1 MIEAAPLYM
10 DKVANSPMDNASAEK
25 IEEVQDDED
34 FPEGGKGWIVLA
46 STVAGF
52 FATFGY
58 VNSWGVFQAYYQ
70 QKLLH
75 HSTPSQI
82 SWIGSVQHAMIFI
95 CALFVGRLFD
105 IGYYRVPFAAGGALI
120 LFATFLVPQCTEYW
134 QFLLCQGFCIGIGSG
149 LMFCTMI
156 TVVTHW
162 FQKRRGFALGVTSCG
177 GAIGATVQP
186 IILRQLIDRVGFP
199 WAVRTLG
206 FILLFF
212 LAISNLCIA
221 RRLPP
226 VKAPGDVLGLHVF
239 RNAAFSIFCVATL
252 ISLLGLF
259 TMSTYISSSAL
270 AFGISPGFVFYLVAI
285 VNFSA
290 GVGRVISGLLG
301 DRYGPMNIMTIM
313 TALAG
318 VATIAWPFCR
328 TIPTITIISILY
340 GAFSGAWIALIG
352 SAVGQ
357 MGGME
362 DIGHRIGVVNFFA
375 GISAICGPPISGL
388 FVDTSLGYIAV
399 GYFAGCSLLVASS
412 LVFVSRWVLGPGFW
426 RRY

>member
-1 MIEAAPLYM
+1 MNEVAPLYM
-10 DKVANSPMDNASAEK
+10 DKVANSMDSASTEK
-25 IEEVQDDED
+25 IEQVQGEEV

-75 HSTPSQI
+75 NSTPSQI
-82 SWIGSVQHAMIFI
+82 SWIGSVQHGMIFI
-95 CALFVGRLFD
+95 FALFVGRLFD

-120 LFATFLVPQCTEYW
+120 LLATFLLPQCTEYW

-156 TVVTHW
+156 IVVTHW

-177 GAIGATVQP
+177 GAIGATIQP

-212 LAISNLCIA
+212 LAISNLLIA

-226 VKAPGDVLGLHVF
+226 VKAPSGLLGLQVF
-239 RNAAFSIFCVATL
+239 QNAAFSIFCVATL
-252 ISLLGLF
+252 ISFLGLF

-270 AFGISPGFVFYLVAI
+270 AFGISPGFAFYLVAI
-285 VNFSA
+285 MNFSA
-290 GVGRVISGLLG
+290 GVSRVISGLLG
-301 DRYGPMNIMTIM
+301 DRYGPMNIMTIV
-313 TALAG
+313 TALTSA
-318 VATIAWPFCR
+318 ATIAWPFCR
-328 TIPTITIISILY
+328 TIPTITITSILY

-352 SAVGQ
+352 SVVGQ

-375 GISAICGPPISGL
+375 GISTLCGPPISGL

-399 GYFAGCSLLVASS
+399 GYFAGCSLLAASS
-412 LVFVSRWVLGPGFW
+412 LIFVSRWVAGPGFW
-426 RRY
+426 RKY

>member
-1 MIEAAPLYM
+1 MIEAPLYM
-10 DKVANSPMDNASAEK
+10 DKVANSPIDNASAKK

-46 STVAGF
+46 SVGKADCFYAFKIERMLDRGF

-58 VNSWGVFQAYYQ
+58 VNSWGVFQVYYQ

-95 CALFVGRLFD
+95 FALFVGRLFD
-105 IGYYRVPFAAGGALI
+105 IGYYRVLFAAGGALI
-120 LFATFLVPQCTEYW
+120 LLATFLVPQCTEYW
-134 QFLLCQGFCIGIGSG
+134 QFLLCQGFCIRIGSG
-149 LMFCTMI
+149 LMFCAMI

-206 FILLFF
+206 LILLFF

-226 VKAPGDVLGLHVF
+226 VKAPGGLLGLHVF

-270 AFGISPGFVFYLVAI
+270 TFGISPGFVFYLVAI

-301 DRYGPMNIMTIM
+301 DRYGPMNIMTIIA
-313 TALAG
+313 ALAG
-318 VATIAWPFCR
+318 VAAIAWAPVFRRGVAWRGVPQWQCWR
-328 TIPTITIISILY
+328 VPTCKSSYITIT
-340 GAFSGAWIALIG
+340 AFVIDLSVI
-352 SAVGQ
+352 
-357 MGGME
+357 
-362 DIGHRIGVVNFFA
+362 
-375 GISAICGPPISGL
+375 
-388 FVDTSLGYIAV
+388 
-399 GYFAGCSLLVASS
+399 
-412 LVFVSRWVLGPGFW
+412 
-426 RRY
+426 